1 MFANVS
7 TGADTKANTTHRDV
21 GAPQVSD
28 LSLVED
34 GSERSDALVSKVVAI

>member
-21 GAPQVSD
+21 SAPQVSD

-34 GSERSDALVSKVVAI
+34 GSERGGGLVSKGVA